1 MKRLLILLAACLSL
15 AVPVAAVAALKTST
29 RVGSAYTGRTAT
41 GSCTVKRSS
50 ALGTATLACADA
62 GGAAVAR
69 YSFGLPKGC
78 GSAVKPHV
86 DWQGT
91 APSIGASV
99 RNGSALVAVR
109 LTGHGKTAVAM
120 VSIAYSC

>member
-29 RVGSAYTGRTAT
+29 RVGSAYAGRTAT

-78 GSAVKPHV
+78 ISAVNPHV

-91 APSIGASV
+91 APSIGSVVTKGAAVVSV
-99 RNGSALVAVR
+99 RLSDR
-109 LTGHGKTAVAM
+109 GKTAVAM
-120 VSIAYSC
+120 VSIGYSC

>member
-15 AVPVAAVAALKTST
+15 AIPAAAVAALKTST
-29 RVGSAYTGRTAT
+29 RVGSAYSGRTAT
-41 GSCTVKRSS
+41 GSCSIKRSS

-62 GGAAVAR
+62 TGAAVTR
-69 YSFGLPKGC
+69 YAFGLPKGC
-78 GSAVKPHV
+78 GPAVKPHV

-91 APSIGASV
+91 APAVGASV
-99 RNGSALVAVR
+99 RNGSAVVTVR
-109 LTGHGKTAVAM
+109 LTGRGKTAVAM